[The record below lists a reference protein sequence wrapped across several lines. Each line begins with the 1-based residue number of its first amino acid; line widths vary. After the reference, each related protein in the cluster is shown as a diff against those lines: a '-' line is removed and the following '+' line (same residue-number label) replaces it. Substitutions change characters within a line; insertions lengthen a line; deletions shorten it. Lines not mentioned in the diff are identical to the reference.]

1 MKNLVLLGA
10 LLICH
15 AGAHADNSPWRG
27 YFALG
32 ISAGG
37 DTLAK
42 TQVTDRQTG
51 ETQPIDLRAGGV
63 LGSLTLGAE
72 YRFTELVALRASGSY
87 GREGTTQY
95 QKGTFN
101 PDTQR
106 YEGGHS
112 YDGGL
117 NFATLASEVTCLFS
131 VTPALRIGLGAR
143 QSVGELSGT
152 GTLATLANTG
162 SYSAAPGT
170 VVELQYLFFN
180 SQRQTGQSEP
190 AWGINL
196 RAVRETF
203 TNKGTEFNADHVG
216 IGLIAYF

>member
-1 MKNLVLLGA
+1 MKNVVLLGA

-15 AGAHADNSPWRG
+15 AGAHADESPWRG
-27 YFALG
+27 YLALG
-32 ISAGG
+32 TSSGG
-37 DTLAK
+37 DVLAK

-51 ETQPIDLRAGGV
+51 ETQRIDLRAGGA
-63 LGSLTLGAE
+63 LGSFTLGAE
-72 YRFTELVALRASGSY
+72 YRFTETMALRATGSY
-87 GREGTTQY
+87 GREGSTQFE
-95 QKGTFN
+95 KGTFN
-101 PDTQR
+101 SATQR

-131 VTPALRIGLGAR
+131 VTPALRIGLGVR

-162 SYSAAPGT
+162 SYSAAPGS

-180 SQRQTGQSEP
+180 SRRQSGESEP

-196 RAVRETF
+196 RTVRESF
-203 TNKGTEFNADHVG
+203 TNNGTEFNADHVG